1 MVQFVCDNGG
11 YVALFDAWRLG
22 VIAA

>member
-22 VIAA
+22 VIHA